1 MRLLLQRVTKA
12 SVRVNEKIVG
22 AIDKGALIFIG
33 IKNTDTKVQ
42 ADALIAKIKSLHMMP
57 DADGQTKY
65 TLEDANASILL
76 VSQFTLYADCMR
88 GSRPSYSDAMAGA
101 QAQELYDYMV
111 VSLGKIFPGKVKTGG
126 FAAYMHVELENDG
139 PYTLFLEK
147 EA

>member
-1 MRLLLQRVTKA
+1 MRLLIQRVTKA

-22 AIDKGALIFIG
+22 AIDKGVLIFIG
-33 IKNTDTKVQ
+33 IKNTDTKAQ
-42 ADALIAKIKSLHMMP
+42 ADALIMKIKSLHIMP
-57 DADGQTKY
+57 DEDGQSKY
-65 TLEDANASILL
+65 TLEDANASLLL

-88 GSRPSYSDAMAGA
+88 GSRPSYSNAMAGV

-111 VSLGKIFPGKVKTGG
+111 VSLGKIFLGKVKTGV

-139 PYTLFLEK
+139 PYTVLLEK

>member
-1 MRLLLQRVTKA
+1 MRLLIQRVTKA

-22 AIDKGALIFIG
+22 SIDKGALVFIG

-42 ADALIAKIKSLHMMP
+42 ADWLIAKIKSLHMMP

-65 TLEDANASILL
+65 TLEDANAQLLL
-76 VSQFTLYADCMR
+76 VSQFTLYANCAR

-111 VSLGKIFPGKVKTGG
+111 VTLGKMFPGKVQTGI

-139 PYTLFLEK
+139 PYTLLLEK
-147 EA
+147 EV